1 MELLASEMPTSNA
14 AAKAAAAS
22 ESVAPALVPDEPA
35 AAMAALDAEPP
46 CSVGTSS
53 ARTTHRISYAAA
65 AAKGPVRPKPSAA
78 GFEPRPVQATKFS
91 TGRPASQPAVA
102 PAPLEASMYMH
113 YGRARQHFARCT

>member
-14 AAKAAAAS
+14 AATAAAAS
-22 ESVAPALVPDEPA
+22 ESAAPALVPGPA
-35 AAMAALDAEPP
+35 AAMAALDAEPS

-53 ARTTHRISYAAA
+53 ARATHRISYAAA

>member
-53 ARTTHRISYAAA
+53 ARATHRISYAAA

-78 GFEPRPVQATKFS
+78 GFEPRSVAAPKFS
-91 TGRPASQPAVA
+91 ARRERSTPASQPALVT
-102 PAPLEASMYMH
+102 APLEVSPCAS
-113 YGRARQHFARCT
+113 